1 MSAARDEEL
10 HLTTSRQHTVG
21 IVARISGLQQHA
33 MVPQRENRLLNEKVA
48 MVTVTIHESDKAG
61 MKKLYLALNDEDDMR
76 KQRR

>member
-1 MSAARDEEL
+1 
-10 HLTTSRQHTVG
+10 
-21 IVARISGLQQHA
+21 